1 MGARSLRRLDQ
12 PRPLRVITGPTG
24 VPHAIVADGRRRAV
38 TAIREDWLV
47 QDRWWT
53 DDPVDRHYYELLVEP
68 GRIVVAFRDIR
79 SGRWFTHEEL
89 ARPSARRTAG

>member
-1 MGARSLRRLDQ
+1 
-12 PRPLRVITGPTG
+12 VITGPAG
-24 VPHAIVADGRRRAV
+24 VPYAIVADGRRRVV

-68 GRIVVAFRDIR
+68 GRIVVAFRETR
-79 SGRWFTHEEL
+79 SGQWFTHDKL
-89 ARPSARRTAG
+89 PQRSPRRRVADGGDTMQV